1 MLDKAIE
8 IAGTAFEGKHDRG
21 GVPYVLHC
29 LHVMHQVRHLGDEA
43 MIAAVLHDLIED
55 SPLWTASRLL
65 KEGFNPRTVEVITL
79 VTHDDGETYMDYIT
93 RLSISPV
100 ARTIKMADL
109 RHNSDIHR
117 MKGLK
122 QKDFDR
128 LAKYHKAYAFL
139 RGITD

>member
-1 MLDKAIE
+1 MLDRAIE
-8 IAGTAFEGKHDRG
+8 IAGIAFAGKNDKG

-29 LHVMHQVRHLGDEA
+29 LHVMHQVKHLGEEA

-55 SPLWTASRLL
+55 TNWTIGMLGV
-65 KEGFNPRTVEVITL
+65 EGFTRHTISVIDL
-79 VTHDDGETYMDYIT
+79 LTHRNNETYDAYIN
-93 RLSISPV
+93 RISV
-100 ARTIKMADL
+100 STTARAIKMADL

-122 QKDFDR
+122 LKDFDR